1 MVIQTIA
8 ADCGAP
14 NNNGV
19 EQGVQIA

>member
-1 MVIQTIA
+1 MVVQTIA